1 MLEQRPQ
8 TLAEAYDIARR
19 HETTKQTAFYFTNR
33 MHPGTHNVAER
44 RPRAAVIREAAEE
57 EPTETAATEQ
67 ETRWRPEPASPSPYP
82 PHTFSNQTFTPSKQK
97 DRKDINWEEIH
108 CHNCSGLGHMRRN
121 CPSPKKTT
129 KAQVLS
135 ASQPGSVSL
144 EVCAVLDSGAR
155 KSVLPLH
162 HYNAVHPEVR
172 PPLQPSVVTSVVGI
186 GPGDIPVVGEANFPV
201 QINKRQVSIHFL
213 VADIASEEALLGH
226 PFLVQSKARLDYG
239 TNRMVLFGEEVPSFQ
254 PHSKPP
260 LRAVRV
266 SRTVVVEPGR
276 EFLVPGC
283 TRFKGQFKGEVMLSP
298 TKGFVEKHR
307 LLVRPNTCKSSML

>member
-1 MLEQRPQ
+1 
-8 TLAEAYDIARR
+8 
-19 HETTKQTAFYFTNR
+19 
-33 MHPGTHNVAER
+33 
-44 RPRAAVIREAAEE
+44 
-57 EPTETAATEQ
+57 
-67 ETRWRPEPASPSPYP
+67 
-82 PHTFSNQTFTPSKQK
+82 
-97 DRKDINWEEIH
+97 
-108 CHNCSGLGHMRRN
+108 MRRN

-135 ASQPGSVSL
+135 ASPEITDPTVLHLKTQNQEMSILMLKNEL
-144 EVCAVLDSGAR
+144 EVFAVLDSGAR

-186 GPGDIPVVGEANFPV
+186 GPADIPVVGEANFPV
-201 QINKRQVSIHFL
+201 QINKCQVSIHFL

-260 LRAVRV
+260 LHAVRV

-276 EFLVPGC
+276 EYLVPGC
-283 TRFKGQFKGEVMLSP
+283 TRFKRQFKGEVMLSP

-307 LLVRPNTCKSSML
+307 LLVARTLVEAQCSSIQCPSASSIQATLP